1 MEVIFVLRFV
11 DMSTNE
17 VLLINYLLI
26 NNTISDYFVDAH
38 SGNYDFEYIF
48 FLFKRRSLEFQ
59 YEILGLKKV
68 KQVIL
73 VVNNVQFRRS
83 VYKSV

>member
-48 FLFKRRSLEFQ
+48 FYLREGPWNFNTRFLILKR
-59 YEILGLKKV
+59 
-68 KQVIL
+68 
-73 VVNNVQFRRS
+73 
-83 VYKSV
+83 